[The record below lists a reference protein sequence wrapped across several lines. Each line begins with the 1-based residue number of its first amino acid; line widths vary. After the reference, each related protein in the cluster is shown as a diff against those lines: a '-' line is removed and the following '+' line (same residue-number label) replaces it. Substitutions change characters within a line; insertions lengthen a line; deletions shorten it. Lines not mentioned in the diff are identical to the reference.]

1 MRIFVLGGGAAG
13 SIVANKV
20 AVGLGDLVDRGEVEI
35 VVLDKSEY
43 HYYQPGFLFVALGE
57 EEPEHF
63 VRKERDLL
71 DNRIQ
76 FYHGD
81 KGEVVKISP
90 GENKV
95 ITKDGT
101 EWKYDILVIA
111 LGSIPDYDAIP
122 GFREGAYAF
131 YTPDEALRLR
141 DALNKF
147 ESGKIVVEV
156 SAVPYKCPVAQYEI
170 IFALHDRFKKEKK
183 NVTFEY
189 LFPLQGTHQHPVVSP
204 IGKKWMDERGIKV
217 TSPFNPTKIDPEK
230 KVIYSKEGIEVNYDL
245 LISIP
250 PHKAPDVIKQSGLGD
265 WIKVNPFTLEV
276 NGYNNIYALGDNAD
290 LPGVAKAGSAAEYQ
304 ASAVAKNIIARIK
317 KSNSVYKYNGAAYC
331 FIMTAEDTAGY
342 LYMDYYHPPT
352 VSLPSK
358 YAKWMKLVY
367 NELYWGMSVKA
378 EL

>member
-1 MRIFVLGGGAAG
+1 MRILILGGGAAG

-20 AVGLGDLVDRGEVEI
+20 AAGLGDLLDRGEVEI

-43 HYYQPGFLFVALGE
+43 HYYQPGYIFVALGE

-71 DNRIQ
+71 DSRVQ
-76 FYHGD
+76 FYHGER
-81 KGEVVKISP
+81 GEVVKIIP
-90 GENKV
+90 NENKV
-95 ITKDGT
+95 LTKDGT
-101 EWKYDILVIA
+101 EWKYDFLVIA

-122 GFREGAYAF
+122 GFRNGAYSF
-131 YTPDEALRLR
+131 FTLEESIRLR

-147 ESGKIVVEV
+147 ETGKIVVQV
-156 SAVPYKCPVAQYEI
+156 SGLPYKCPVAQYEM
-170 IFALHDRFKKEKK
+170 IFALYDRFKKEKK

-189 LFPLQGTHQHPVVSP
+189 LFPIQGTHQHPVVSP

-230 KVIYSKEGIEVNYDL
+230 KVIYSKEGIEVKYDL

-250 PHKAPDVIKQSGLGD
+250 PHKSPDVIKESGFGP
-265 WIKVNPFTLEV
+265 WIKGDPFTFQV
-276 NGYNNIYALGDNAD
+276 NGYNNICALGDVTDRPN
-290 LPGVAKAGSAAEYQ
+290 VAKAGSAAEYQ
-304 ASAVAKNIIARIK
+304 ANVVAKNIMARIK
-317 KSNSVYKYNGAAYC
+317 GTGNVYKYNGAAYC
-331 FIMTAEDTAGY
+331 FILTAEDKASY

-358 YAKWMKLVY
+358 YAKWMKIAY

>member
-1 MRIFVLGGGAAG
+1 MRILVLGGGAAG

-20 AVGLGDLVDRGEVEI
+20 VAGLGDLVDRGDVEI

-43 HYYQPGFLFVALGE
+43 HYYQPGYIFVAMGE

-71 DNRIQ
+71 DSRIQ
-76 FYHGD
+76 FYYGE
-81 KGEVVKISP
+81 KGEVVKIIP
-90 GENKV
+90 NENKV
-95 ITKDGT
+95 LTKDGT

-131 YTPDEALRLR
+131 YTLDESVRLR

-156 SAVPYKCPVAQYEI
+156 SALPYKCPVAQYEI
-170 IFALHDRFKKEKK
+170 LFALHDRFKKEKK

-189 LFPLQGTHQHPVVSP
+189 LFPIPGTHQHPMISP

-250 PHKAPDVIKQSGLGD
+250 PHKAPDVIKDAGFGD
-265 WIKVNPFTLEV
+265 WINVDPFTLEV
-276 NGYNNIYALGDNAD
+276 NGYKNIYAMGDNANI
-290 LPGVAKAGSAAEYQ
+290 PNVAKAGSAAEYQ
-304 ASAVAKNIIARIK
+304 ANAVAKNIIGRIK
-317 KSNSVYKYNGAAYC
+317 KSGNVYKYNGAAYC
-331 FIMTAEDTAGY
+331 FILTSEDRAGY

-358 YAKWMKLVY
+358 YAKWMKIAY